1 MGLRVGPRRALA
13 RGAAELRGGAGAGAR
28 RRGGARAA
36 VARRGAAPAQRVQ
49 AARAPLGLRRG
60 RLVLAA
66 PPRALPAGRARAA
79 RRRRRARVHFLTRPR
94 ASRTA
99 RARVCLVKRTTFAAR
114 DRGRAAAI
122 GPPRLASVRILEF
135 TKFWKI

>member
-13 RGAAELRGGAGAGAR
+13 RGAVELRGGAGAGAR
-28 RRGGARAA
+28 RRGRARAA

-79 RRRRRARVHFLTRPR
+79 RRRRRARVHFLTR
-94 ASRTA
+94 A
-99 RARVCLVKRTTFAAR
+99 LV
-114 DRGRAAAI
+114 
-122 GPPRLASVRILEF
+122 PLVPLAPACV
-135 TKFWKI
+135 